1 MNENNFNLTEFHHS
15 IYIDS
20 SVDTVYNAVASATG
34 ICKWFMGTAVFTNNL
49 GNERE
54 ASQNAGKGDT
64 FHWHWLEK
72 DLSIT
77 GTILDAVENEKF
89 SFTFGALFEVTITL
103 TEQNGRTKLTLRQF
117 YATGATQNDFA
128 HINCCTC
135 WVFFLTNLKSVL
147 EHNTDLRETLEDDES
162 LINR

>member
-20 SVDTVYNAVASATG
+20 SVDTVYNAVASARG
-34 ICKWFMGTAVFTNNL
+34 ICKWFMGSAVYTDIA

-54 ASQNAGKGDT
+54 SSLNAGIGDT

-89 SFTFGALFEVTITL
+89 SFTFGVLFEVTVTL
-103 TEQNGRTKLTLRQF
+103 IEHNGRTKLTLSQC
-117 YATGATQNDFA
+117 YASGSTQNDFA

-135 WVFFLTNLKSVL
+135 WVFFLTNLKSIL
-147 EHNTDLRETLEDDES
+147 EHNTDLRETLADDES